1 MKNIA
6 FTVVALAATIVALL
20 LPNRFTENSRAMYA
34 NSERVRARITEVDN
48 STVKMIGPVKQGEQ
62 QLEMTVLSGKFK
74 GRTFRST
81 NNLVGKIELDK
92 LYSAGDSVLA
102 VLDLTGPKSDQG
114 SDVLYATVFDHYRTG
129 KTVALALLFFG
140 LLILVTG
147 SVGVKTVIS
156 FVFTGA
162 MIVKVLLP
170 AMMDGADPVI
180 ASFAVTTALTAAI
193 TLLVGGVNR
202 RGFAAFAGAAL
213 GVLATAVLAQLCT
226 VAFRLHG
233 ATRAFSESL
242 LYSGYAHLDI
252 QNLFIGGIFLASS
265 GAVIDLA
272 MDIAAGMS
280 EVQEQQPQITRRG
293 LIASGLSMSRFM
305 TGTMTTT
312 LLLAYSAE
320 YTAMLM
326 TFIAQSVPL
335 ENILN
340 MVFVS
345 AEVVHTLVG
354 CFGLVLVAPFT
365 AVAGGCILHRGNQ
378 KTA

>member
-20 LPNRFTENSRAMYA
+20 MPNRFTENSRAMFA
-34 NSERVRARITEVDN
+34 NSDRVRARITEVDN

-62 QLEMTVLSGKFK
+62 QLEMTDLSGKFK

-92 LYSAGDSVLA
+92 LYSAGDFVLA

-170 AMMDGADPVI
+170 AMLDGADPVI
-180 ASFAVTTALTAAI
+180 ASFAVTTAI

-202 RGFAAFAGAAL
+202 RGFAAFAGPAL

-252 QNLFIGGIFLASS
+252 QKLFIGGIFLASS

-293 LIASGLSMSRFM
+293 LIASGLCMSRFM

-326 TFIAQSVPL
+326 TFIAQGVPL

-378 KTA
+378 KTE

>member
-170 AMMDGADPVI
+170 AMLDGADPVI

-193 TLLVGGVNR
+193 TLLVGGVN
-202 RGFAAFAGAAL
+202 
-213 GVLATAVLAQLCT
+213 
-226 VAFRLHG
+226 
-233 ATRAFSESL
+233 
-242 LYSGYAHLDI
+242 
-252 QNLFIGGIFLASS
+252 
-265 GAVIDLA
+265 
-272 MDIAAGMS
+272 
-280 EVQEQQPQITRRG
+280 RRG

>member
-48 STVKMIGPVKQGEQ
+48 STVRMIGPVKQGEQ

-92 LYSAGDSVLA
+92 LYSAGDFVLA

-162 MIVKVLLP
+162 MIVKVLFP
-170 AMMDGADPVI
+170 AMLDGADPVI

-202 RGFAAFAGAAL
+202 RGFAAFAGPAL
-213 GVLATAVLAQLCT
+213 GVLATADYQAGLDSVGAQH
-226 VAFRLHG
+226 VALYDRHNDHHAAPCLLGRVHRHADDVHRCGGRLHPSPGKPKNGVIRFRPSLGFRL
-233 ATRAFSESL
+233 
-242 LYSGYAHLDI
+242 
-252 QNLFIGGIFLASS
+252 
-265 GAVIDLA
+265 
-272 MDIAAGMS
+272 
-280 EVQEQQPQITRRG
+280 RG
-293 LIASGLSMSRFM
+293 LR
-305 TGTMTTT
+305 
-312 LLLAYSAE
+312 
-320 YTAMLM
+320 
-326 TFIAQSVPL
+326 
-335 ENILN
+335 
-340 MVFVS
+340 
-345 AEVVHTLVG
+345 
-354 CFGLVLVAPFT
+354 
-365 AVAGGCILHRGNQ
+365 R
-378 KTA
+378 